1 VESAERRQRRR
12 QRKPRRRSN
21 SVRLDFSCQGGFP
34 MAVKKK
40 SKKAGKAAKK
50 RSYYLG
56 KEIRACRS
64 R

>member
-1 VESAERRQRRR
+1 
-12 QRKPRRRSN
+12 
-21 SVRLDFSCQGGFP
+21 
-34 MAVKKK
+34 MAAKKK

-56 KEIRACRS
+56 KEIRVCRS